1 MVTEGKWPWRA
12 DSPLERRSRVAQIYR
27 HALEN
32 VAPEDCAALD
42 AQMIAAGQPWV
53 VPNRDPYEPTD
64 LLTAQLAAELLHVAR
79 RTIYSWRYE
88 GLKVVET
95 PDGPRYRVADLKT
108 FVTERRRRRASR

>member
-1 MVTEGKWPWRA
+1 PRPARDRTLPPRKIARPVPGFPGIRQPSHGRTGHHRRLPCCRLRRFAMVTEGKWPWRA

-53 VPNRDPYEPTD
+53 VPN
-64 LLTAQLAAELLHVAR
+64 
-79 RTIYSWRYE
+79 
-88 GLKVVET
+88 
-95 PDGPRYRVADLKT
+95 
-108 FVTERRRRRASR
+108 